1 MHNNKTN
8 KTLKKRKVKK
18 VVPDSLT
25 NFHKEITIKFLEALN
40 TVKLY
45 HWKTKSYATH
55 KATDELYAKLNTNID
70 MFIEILLGKTESR
83 IDLSCCKTL
92 HLNDLKTEDEMKK
105 YIKNFKNY
113 LLTLNDNKGMKL
125 MANNDLYNIRDEM
138 LADLNQYLYLATLS

>member
-1 MHNNKTN
+1 MHNN

-18 VVPDSLT
+18 VVSETLT
-25 NFHKEITIKFLEALN
+25 NFHKEITMKFLEALN

-45 HWKTKSYATH
+45 HCKTRIYSTH

-125 MANNDLYNIRDEM
+125 MANTDLYNIRDEM

>member
-1 MHNNKTN
+1 M
-8 KTLKKRKVKK
+8 
-18 VVPDSLT
+18 
-25 NFHKEITIKFLEALN
+25 KFLEALN

-45 HWKTKSYATH
+45 HWKTRIYSTH

-125 MANNDLYNIRDEM
+125 MANTDLYNIRDEM